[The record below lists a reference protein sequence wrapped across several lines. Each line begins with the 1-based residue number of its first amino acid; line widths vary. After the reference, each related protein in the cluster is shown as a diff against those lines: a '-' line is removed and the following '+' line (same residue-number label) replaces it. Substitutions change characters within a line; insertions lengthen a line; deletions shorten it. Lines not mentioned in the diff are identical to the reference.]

1 MTQASADC
9 TVRSGTCDN
18 RGEAVPVVTATTQEN
33 HMNNEEEE
41 STPTSVTLDVGRRL
55 RDLRKA
61 RHMSLDDV
69 ERQSAGR
76 WSASAIGAYERG
88 FRTLSLPRLHEL
100 AEFYDVP
107 VSVLL
112 GEQTPTH
119 EGPPKLVLDLEA
131 LNRAPDAGP
140 VQRFVRSI
148 IIERGDYNG
157 RVLTIRRDDLR
168 AICAL
173 LQTDVADAVSRLE
186 AWGALVESPSNLG

>member
-1 MTQASADC
+1 VTIDHENQM
-9 TVRSGTCDN
+9 DN
-18 RGEAVPVVTATTQEN
+18 EQE
-33 HMNNEEEE
+33 EDT
-41 STPTSVTLDVGRRL
+41 TPTSVTLEVGRRL
-55 RDLRKA
+55 RALRKA

-69 ERQSAGR
+69 ERQSSGR

-112 GEQTPTH
+112 GEQTPAH

-131 LNRAPDAGP
+131 LNRAPEAAP

-173 LQTDVADAVSRLE
+173 LQTDIADAVKRLE
-186 AWGALVESPSNLG
+186 AWGALVESPSTLS

>member
-9 TVRSGTCDN
+9 TVRSETCDN

-33 HMNNEEEE
+33 QMNNEEEE

-55 RDLRKA
+55 RALRKA

>member
-1 MTQASADC
+1 
-9 TVRSGTCDN
+9 
-18 RGEAVPVVTATTQEN
+18 VTIDHNEN
-33 HMNNEEEE
+33 HMNNEQEEE
-41 STPTSVTLDVGRRL
+41 STPTSVTLSVGRRL
-55 RDLRKA
+55 RSLRKA

-69 ERQSAGR
+69 ERQSSGR

-112 GEQTPTH
+112 GEQTTTH

-131 LNRAPDAGP
+131 LNRVPEAAP

-148 IIERGDYNG
+148 IVERGDYNG

-173 LQTDVADAVSRLE
+173 LQTDIADAVARLE
-186 AWGALVESPSNLG
+186 AWGALVESPSTLS

>member
-1 MTQASADC
+1 MTIDHK
-9 TVRSGTCDN
+9 
-18 RGEAVPVVTATTQEN
+18 EN
-33 HMNNEEEE
+33 QMNNQHEEET
-41 STPTSVTLDVGRRL
+41 TPTSVTLAVGRRL
-55 RDLRKA
+55 RSLRKA

-69 ERQSAGR
+69 ERQSSGR

-112 GEQTPTH
+112 GEQTPSH

-131 LNRAPDAGP
+131 LNRVPEAAP

-148 IIERGDYNG
+148 IVERGDYNG

-173 LQTDVADAVSRLE
+173 LQTDIGDAVSRLE
-186 AWGALVESPSNLG
+186 AWGALVESPSTLS

>member
-1 MTQASADC
+1 
-9 TVRSGTCDN
+9 
-18 RGEAVPVVTATTQEN
+18 VTIDHNEN
-33 HMNNEEEE
+33 HMNNEQEEE
-41 STPTSVTLDVGRRL
+41 TTPTSVTLSVGRRL
-55 RDLRKA
+55 RSLRKA

-69 ERQSAGR
+69 ERQSSGR

-112 GEQTPTH
+112 GEQTSTH

-131 LNRAPDAGP
+131 LNRVPEAAP

-148 IIERGDYNG
+148 IVERGDYNG

-173 LQTDVADAVSRLE
+173 LQTDIADAVARLE
-186 AWGALVESPSNLG
+186 AWGALVESPSTLS

>member
-1 MTQASADC
+1 LTPNHS
-9 TVRSGTCDN
+9 
-18 RGEAVPVVTATTQEN
+18 EN
-33 HMNNEEEE
+33 LMDNEEETAP
-41 STPTSVTLDVGRRL
+41 SSVTIEVGRRL
-55 RDLRKA
+55 RALRKA

-69 ERQSAGR
+69 ERHSAGR

-100 AEFYDVP
+100 SEFYDVP

-112 GEQTPTH
+112 GEQAPPT

-131 LNRAPDAGP
+131 LNRAPGAAP

-168 AICAL
+168 AIAAL
-173 LQTDVADAVSRLE
+173 LQVDAGEAVAQLE
-186 AWGALVESPSNLG
+186 SWGALVESPSNLA

>member
-1 MTQASADC
+1 
-9 TVRSGTCDN
+9 
-18 RGEAVPVVTATTQEN
+18 
-33 HMNNEEEE
+33 MNNHQEEEQDT
-41 STPTSVTLDVGRRL
+41 TPTSVTLEVGRRL
-55 RDLRKA
+55 RSLRKA
-61 RHMSLDDV
+61 RRMSLDDV
-69 ERQSAGR
+69 ERQSSGR

-112 GEQTPTH
+112 GEQTT
-119 EGPPKLVLDLEA
+119 KLVLDLEA
-131 LNRAPDAGP
+131 LNRVPEAAP

-148 IIERGDYNG
+148 IVERGDYNG

-173 LQTDVADAVSRLE
+173 LQTDIADAVTRLE
-186 AWGALVESPSNLG
+186 AWGALVESPSTLS

>member
-1 MTQASADC
+1 M
-9 TVRSGTCDN
+9 N
-18 RGEAVPVVTATTQEN
+18 
-33 HMNNEEEE
+33 NNEEEE
-41 STPTSVTLDVGRRL
+41 TTASNVTIEVGRRL
-55 RDLRKA
+55 RALRKA

-112 GEQTPTH
+112 GEQTPAT

-131 LNRAPDAGP
+131 LNRVPEAAP
-140 VQRFVRSI
+140 VH
-148 IIERGDYNG
+148 G

-173 LQTDVADAVSRLE
+173 LQLDVPEAIARLE
-186 AWGALVESPSNLG
+186 GWRALVESPSHLG

>member
-1 MTQASADC
+1 
-9 TVRSGTCDN
+9 
-18 RGEAVPVVTATTQEN
+18 
-33 HMNNEEEE
+33 
-41 STPTSVTLDVGRRL
+41 
-55 RDLRKA
+55 
-61 RHMSLDDV
+61 MSLDDV
-69 ERQSAGR
+69 ERQSSGR

-112 GEQTPTH
+112 GEQTSTH

-131 LNRAPDAGP
+131 LNRVPEAAP

-148 IIERGDYNG
+148 IVERGDYNG

-173 LQTDVADAVSRLE
+173 LQTDIGDAVKRLE
-186 AWGALVESPSNLG
+186 AWGALVESPSTLS

>member
-1 MTQASADC
+1 
-9 TVRSGTCDN
+9 
-18 RGEAVPVVTATTQEN
+18 
-33 HMNNEEEE
+33 MNNNQEEEDT
-41 STPTSVTLDVGRRL
+41 TPTSVTLEVGRRL
-55 RDLRKA
+55 RSLRKA
-61 RHMSLDDV
+61 RRMSLDDV
-69 ERQSAGR
+69 ERQSSGR

-112 GEQTPTH
+112 GEQTSTH
-119 EGPPKLVLDLEA
+119 EGPPKLALDLEA
-131 LNRAPDAGP
+131 LNRVPEAAP

-148 IIERGDYNG
+148 IVERGDYNG

-173 LQTDVADAVSRLE
+173 LQTDVADAVARLE
-186 AWGALVESPSNLG
+186 AWEALVESPSTLT

>member
-1 MTQASADC
+1 MTIDH
-9 TVRSGTCDN
+9 N
-18 RGEAVPVVTATTQEN
+18 EN
-33 HMNNEEEE
+33 HMNNEQEEE
-41 STPTSVTLDVGRRL
+41 STPTSVTLSVGRRL
-55 RDLRKA
+55 RSLRKA

-69 ERQSAGR
+69 ERQSSGR

-112 GEQTPTH
+112 GEQTSTH

-131 LNRAPDAGP
+131 LNRVPEAAP

-148 IIERGDYNG
+148 IVERGDYNG

-173 LQTDVADAVSRLE
+173 LQTDIADAVARLE
-186 AWGALVESPSNLG
+186 AWGALVESPSTLS

>member
-1 MTQASADC
+1 VTIDHENQM
-9 TVRSGTCDN
+9 DN
-18 RGEAVPVVTATTQEN
+18 EQE
-33 HMNNEEEE
+33 EDT
-41 STPTSVTLDVGRRL
+41 TPTSVTLEVGRRL
-55 RDLRKA
+55 RALRKA

-69 ERQSAGR
+69 ERQSSGR

-112 GEQTPTH
+112 GEQTPAH

-131 LNRAPDAGP
+131 LNRAPEAAP

-148 IIERGDYNG
+148 IVERGDYNG

-173 LQTDVADAVSRLE
+173 LQTDIADAVKRLE
-186 AWGALVESPSNLG
+186 AWGALVESPSTLS

>member
-1 MTQASADC
+1 
-9 TVRSGTCDN
+9 
-18 RGEAVPVVTATTQEN
+18 VTIDHNEN
-33 HMNNEEEE
+33 HMNNEQEEE
-41 STPTSVTLDVGRRL
+41 STPTSVTLSVGRRL
-55 RDLRKA
+55 RSLRKA

-69 ERQSAGR
+69 ERQSSGR

-112 GEQTPTH
+112 GEQTSSH

-131 LNRAPDAGP
+131 LNRVPEAAP

-148 IIERGDYNG
+148 IVERGDYNG

-173 LQTDVADAVSRLE
+173 LQTDIADAVARLE
-186 AWGALVESPSNLG
+186 AWGALVESPSTLS